1 MKLNKLNRDKILDVI
16 IIIFTTCFMGIYY
29 YWIEKGF
36 VPDGDELANFTKY
49 NLIFKQ
55 NIKYPIGNGLWAL
68 SSIISYFIKGYS
80 YDSVR
85 LNNSIMYSLVVF
97 LSLILILILKKEK
110 STILK
115 KWYFLPFFVYM
126 MGLLH
131 DGKSKYFGIMSEA
144 LYLYPFDNH
153 MTAIIFSLI
162 CLIFLALA
170 IKENNDKKK
179 KIYQVFFLFSF
190 LYGMFY
196 TDSLYLIILAFP
208 LFVVGIKELFKKDS
222 VRQNLHYYI
231 IFFLLLILLLRILSN
246 YVSAFSF
253 LKTDSQGQYDGY
265 VYGISNFGGIFA
277 LGERIYVWICGI
289 LGVFNCLFFDFAI
302 LNLKTFSYLVRFS
315 IVIFYFYYCITYI
328 YKWLKTDKQNKL
340 IAILCLGSIML
351 SVVFILADFGG
362 MLINV
367 RYLPAILPYA
377 IITLCV
383 LSDSIIER
391 INIFKWNAYLL
402 GMFTFLILIAIYI
415 QPVYKNEVNNIY
427 EDELE
432 LISDTILDEKLG
444 NGLAPFW
451 AAYNISAKLNNEY
464 YVDAVDYNGIFL
476 QDYEKAIGRQADNYN
491 YILLAKNVDS
501 YQFSRLFNEDML
513 FEQFGR
519 CDAQYDFNEFSL
531 YYYEDGINDWS
542 TNTLTYKSEGI
553 EFNNKVIKR
562 NKQIWLK
569 ESGKIYGPY
578 VNLNKGMYAIKVKGE
593 NLLGCE
599 FFVTGNSGASNIE
612 LYNVQTSNDEISYL
626 FIIDDLEK
634 AVEFVFENVTKSPV
648 IIESINIKRS
658 DNILYEYRDNLTYK
672 FDDNKIQYM
681 GAVEFDEQ
689 SVVIDNGG
697 SQYGPYVTL
706 EKGEY
711 EIIINGDNLSKAE
724 YFVKTDLGDTILKT
738 ELIKISE
745 QEHIYRLKIKKKT
758 DDVEVTFTNNTDQSV
773 LFQSLEINKVR

>member
-1 MKLNKLNRDKILDVI
+1 
-16 IIIFTTCFMGIYY
+16 
-29 YWIEKGF
+29 
-36 VPDGDELANFTKY
+36 
-49 NLIFKQ
+49 
-55 NIKYPIGNGLWAL
+55 
-68 SSIISYFIKGYS
+68 
-80 YDSVR
+80 
-85 LNNSIMYSLVVF
+85 
-97 LSLILILILKKEK
+97 
-110 STILK
+110 
-115 KWYFLPFFVYM
+115 M

-131 DGKSKYFGIMSEA
+131 DGKSKYFGVMSEA

-153 MTAIIFSLI
+153 MTAIIFSLL

-179 KIYQVFFLFSF
+179 KIYQVFFLLFF
-190 LYGMFY
+190 LYGLFY
-196 TDSLYLIILAFP
+196 TDSIFLIIFAFP
-208 LFVVGIKELFKKDS
+208 LFIVVIKGLFKKDS
-222 VRQNLHYYI
+222 FKQNIYYYI
-231 IFFLLLILLLRILSN
+231 IFFLLLILLLRVLSN
-246 YVSAFSF
+246 YVSALSF
-253 LKTDSQGQYDGY
+253 LKTDSQGQYDGSF
-265 VYGISNFGGIFA
+265 YGISNFGGIFS
-277 LGERIYVWICGI
+277 LGERIYVWICGV
-289 LGVFNCLFFDFAI
+289 LGIFNCLFFDFAI
-302 LNLKTFSYLVRFS
+302 LNLKTFSYLVRFL

-328 YKWLKTDKQNKL
+328 YKWLKNDKQNKL
-340 IAILCLGSIML
+340 LATLCLGVIML

-383 LSDSIIER
+383 LSDSIFER

-464 YVDAVDYNGIFL
+464 YVDAVDYNGVFL
-476 QDYEKAIGRQADNYN
+476 QDSETAIGRQADNYN

-501 YQFSRLFNEDML
+501 YRFSRTFNEDML
-513 FEQFGR
+513 FEQFGK

-542 TNTLTYKSEGI
+542 TNTFTYKNKEI
-553 EFNNKVIKR
+553 EFNDKVIKR

-578 VNLNKGMYAIKVKGE
+578 VNLNKGMYTIKVKGE

-599 FFVTGNSGASNIE
+599 FLVTGNSGTNNIE
-612 LYNVQTSNDEISYL
+612 LYNVQTSNNEISYL
-626 FIIDDLEK
+626 FIVDDLEK
-634 AVEFVFENVTKSPV
+634 GVEFVFENVTKFPV
-648 IIESINIKRS
+648 IIESINIKKS

-681 GAVEFDEQ
+681 GAVEFDER
-689 SVVIDNGG
+689 SAVIDNGG
-697 SQYGPYVTL
+697 SQYGPYITL
-706 EKGEY
+706 DKGEY

-724 YFVKTDLGDTILKT
+724 YFVKTNLGNTILKT

-745 QEHIYRLKIKKKT
+745 QEHIYRLKIKKKV
-758 DDVEVTFTNNTDQSV
+758 DNVEITFTNNTDRCV
-773 LFQSLEINKVR
+773 LFYDLEINKVK